1 MDESLIELEKE
12 LKTLQLRRPSPQ
24 LARRIELDL
33 HTDVVPAPVRAASG
47 VPAQVITWRWFSG
60 PLAAAAAVAVMATA
74 GYIML
79 KRLPAPPVAPAAV
92 VTDSVP
98 VVTAPLQFAAAAPA
112 TSNRDTYRPVRAS
125 NVLYDLKDE
134 GTVYLPDRTA
144 ARQMRYRYVDTY
156 TWTNPKKNASLKW
169 SMPRD
174 EVRVLPASMN

>member
-12 LKTLQLRRPSPQ
+12 LKTLRPRRPSPHV
-24 LARRIELDL
+24 ARRIELDL
-33 HTDVVPAPVRAASG
+33 HTDVGPAPIRAASAEQER
-47 VPAQVITWRWFSG
+47 VMTWRWFSR
-60 PLAAAAAVAVMATA
+60 PLAAAAAIAVLATA
-74 GYIML
+74 GYLGL
-79 KRLPAPPVAPAAV
+79 KRPPTLAPVAP
-92 VTDSVP
+92 DFGP
-98 VVTAPLQFAAAAPA
+98 VAPTPVQVASSAPA
-112 TSNRDTYRPVRAS
+112 PAARDTYRPVRAS

-134 GTVYLPDRTA
+134 GTVYLPDRST